1 MVGTSQILTVS
12 YGTFSCTL
20 EGFEE
25 PFNTMT
31 AIAEYFR
38 DLAADDRYFGAEPP
52 TPDAEMLHRLAE
64 RTINKSVQA
73 RVSENSITLRPTDT
87 IAGGDD
93 RAAET
98 GDRDALAASPVEMPA
113 AETAAADETRAEDT
127 LRAEAQK
134 IEEQAAED
142 PTVTAAQALAADEP
156 EGDDASEVIVSAET
170 VAAEDDAGEEDAAE
184 TAAPAQVESVA
195 AKLARIRAVV
205 EQDSLASEY
214 TEDEH
219 AGADAFFAGSG
230 PSETEEEPSMGSDL
244 IYDLGTPADEI
255 LAGPDMS
262 RQGGAEDE
270 APVAEGAEADADEGA
285 GAEPLAVSAQE
296 EPVLTDAQERE
307 DEAWMPEEGEAAVA
321 DAGAEDTAELAATL
335 TEDPA
340 EVPAEAVA
348 GPMNQDDAEV
358 AGEEIADDAVTEHDA
373 AAEVLDA
380 ETVAIVAEEDSGT
393 EDTAEVAAAETG
405 EETGEETAE
414 DALEAALQDEDLDD
428 GFDEDTL
435 LATLAAESAAEEE
448 RLSTATDAI
457 EMAGHDEGEE
467 HEGETRPHEINLL
480 DEEQFGTAGTDAPTL
495 YAAEGEDTAEE
506 DTAEKDRVAG
516 EFDDLPDLE
525 SYLSGA
531 EAPASETPDAAED
544 TTQVEAADTQDAQE
558 EEDATAE
565 TEEAPEAGPRTRS
578 GRRIRVLRVRR
589 GQDDHGDRTVS
600 TRLAGTAEDT
610 AEDTAADGDNAAE
623 AAEEPRKSVHLRR
636 PSELGTSARDQLT
649 PSDSAE
655 DDAAVNR
662 IMATANDKL
671 RGDDTRRRISAIS
684 HLKAAVAATRAERRD
699 ARAAKRGGDASREYR
714 KDLEAVVGTGSPAR
728 EGEKRGT
735 PLVLVSEQ
743 RVDTRSP
750 GAETERAADRAPV
763 RDSGEAPTSFAEYAE
778 IVGAS
783 DLSELLEAAAAYVS
797 YVEGRP
803 HFSRP
808 EIMEHVAETERSFS
822 REDGLRSFG
831 TLLRSG
837 TIRKLKRGQFVISE
851 DSKFAQDERAAG

>member
-87 IAGGDD
+87 IAGGDG
-93 RAAET
+93 REAET
-98 GDRDALAASPVEMPA
+98 GDRGALAASPVEMPA
-113 AETAAADETRAEDT
+113 AETAAAEDT
-127 LRAEAQK
+127 LRTEAQQ
-134 IEEQAAED
+134 IEAQAAED
-142 PTVTAAQALAADEP
+142 PTVTAAQALAADEH

-170 VAAEDDAGEEDAAE
+170 VAAEDDDGDEDAAE
-184 TAAPAQVESVA
+184 ATAPAQVESVA

-230 PSETEEEPSMGSDL
+230 PSETEEEPSMASDL

-255 LAGPDMS
+255 LAGPGQS
-262 RQGGAEDE
+262 GQGGAEDD

-285 GAEPLAVSAQE
+285 DAEPLALSAQE
-296 EPVLTDAQERE
+296 EPVLTDAQERD
-307 DEAWMPEEGEAAVA
+307 DEAWMPEEEDTAATA
-321 DAGAEDTAELAATL
+321 PAAEDTAERPATL
-335 TEDPA
+335 AEDPA

-358 AGEEIADDAVTEHDA
+358 AGEETTDDAVAEHDA

-380 ETVAIVAEEDSGT
+380 ETHAETVVIVAEEESVT
-393 EDTAEVAAAETG
+393 EDTAEVAAAEAG
-405 EETGEETAE
+405 EETGQETGE

-448 RLSTATDAI
+448 RLSTETDAI
-457 EMAGHDEGEE
+457 EMAGHDEDQE
-467 HEGETRPHEINLL
+467 HEVETRPDEINLL

-495 YAAEGEDTAEE
+495 YATEGEDTVEE
-506 DTAEKDRVAG
+506 DTAAEDRVAG

-525 SYLSGA
+525 SYLSDA
-531 EAPASETPDAAED
+531 EAPASEPHGAAED
-544 TTQVEAADTQDAQE
+544 TAQVEATDTQDAQE
-558 EEDATAE
+558 EQDATAE

-600 TRLAGTAEDT
+600 TQLGDTAEDT
-610 AEDTAADGDNAAE
+610 AENTAADGEDAAE
-623 AAEEPRKSVHLRR
+623 AVEEPRKSVHLRR

-662 IMATANDKL
+662 IMATADDKL

-714 KDLEAVVGTGSPAR
+714 KDLEAVVGTGTPAR

-735 PLVLVSEQ
+735 PLVLVTEQ
-743 RVDTRSP
+743 RVDTRST
-750 GAETERAADRAPV
+750 GGETERASDRAPA
-763 RDSGEAPTSFAEYAE
+763 RDSGETPTSFAEYAE

-783 DLSELLEAAAAYVS
+783 DLSDLLEAAAVYVS